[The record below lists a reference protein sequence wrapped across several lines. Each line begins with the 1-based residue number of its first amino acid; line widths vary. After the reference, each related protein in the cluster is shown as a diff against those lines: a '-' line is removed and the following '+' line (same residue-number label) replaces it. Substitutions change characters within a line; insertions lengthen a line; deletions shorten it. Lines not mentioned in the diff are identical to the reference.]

1 MDLLMIVNKEN
12 RLSKKFV
19 PIDLVEIKTIIP
31 GAVEVDRKIYL
42 NKIVAEKWMELKKH
56 VEKLGYK
63 IDISSGYRSYEYQE
77 KLFNKFIN
85 QKGIE
90 QALKLVALPG
100 TSEHQTGLC
109 FDYEKVYMED
119 DKIKSSLNE
128 LDMEYKIVKD
138 IAYKYGFIIRYPKGK
153 EKITGYSFEPWHLRY
168 VGCETAKIIY
178 ENNITLEEY
187 KSKILIK

>member
-31 GAVEVDRKIYL
+31 GSVEVDRKIYL
-42 NKIVAEKWMELKKH
+42 NKIVAEKWMELKKY

>member
-138 IAYKYGFIIRYPKGK
+138 IAHKYGFIIRYPKGK

>member
-31 GAVEVDRKIYL
+31 GSVEVDRKIYL
-42 NKIVAEKWMELKKH
+42 NKIVADKWLELKKY

-77 KLFNKFIN
+77 KLFNKFISK
-85 QKGIE
+85 KGLE
-90 QALKLVALPG
+90 QTLKIAALPG
-100 TSEHQTGLC
+100 ASEHQTGLC
-109 FDYEKVYMED
+109 FDYEKVYIED

-128 LDMEYKIVKD
+128 LDIEYKIVKD
-138 IAYKYGFIIRYPKGK
+138 VAYKYGFIIRYPKNK
-153 EKITGYSFEPWHLRY
+153 EEITGYKFEPWHLRY
-168 VGCETAKIIY
+168 VGYEVAKNIY
-178 ENNITLEEY
+178 ENDITLEEY

>member
-19 PIDLVEIKTIIP
+19 PIDLVEIKTMIP
-31 GAVEVDRKIYL
+31 GSVEVDRKIYL
-42 NKIVAEKWMELKKH
+42 NKIVAEKWMELKKY

-119 DKIKSSLNE
+119 NKIKSSLNE

>member
-42 NKIVAEKWMELKKH
+42 NQIVAEKWMELKKH

-138 IAYKYGFIIRYPKGK
+138 IAHKYGFIIRYPKGK